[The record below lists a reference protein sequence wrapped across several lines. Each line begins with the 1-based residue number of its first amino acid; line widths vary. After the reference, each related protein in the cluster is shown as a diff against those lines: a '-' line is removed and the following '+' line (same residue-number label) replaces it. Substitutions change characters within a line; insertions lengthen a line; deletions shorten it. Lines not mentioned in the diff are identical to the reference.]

1 MRWCTHSSAAH
12 VWVTLWSL
20 SYRLWL
26 CFIRNVC
33 HLIASVEV
41 CVNINRWCSGLCCCC
56 RLRVA
61 DLVEIADPPLSF
73 CCCCKA
79 CCTDGCL
86 DRCLTGFSLVWRDL
100 GWTPWLCFL
109 LVTAV
114 LWSWG
119 FDIKTYK
126 YICIFMC
133 VYIYIN
139 MWFIFQ
145 NSELFLQLGCY
156 IWWILHIDLTSKI
169 RLISCDHDD
178 AFFSRR
184 LPFFKFPL

>member
-1 MRWCTHSSAAH
+1 MPLIGSVSRSFRTCSAQQLILESLVYFIVSLPVRSGKGCFVFCFFLSGRCKSTEVRWCTHSSAAH

-133 VYIYIN
+133 VYIYI
-139 MWFIFQ
+139 
-145 NSELFLQLGCY
+145 
-156 IWWILHIDLTSKI
+156 
-169 RLISCDHDD
+169 
-178 AFFSRR
+178 
-184 LPFFKFPL
+184 